1 MTTTPNAELEQAWKE
16 RCRTGNLSKAILGLG
31 TIRVLGKSG
40 DAALQFPRISSLASL
55 GELEPDEQYAVQV
68 AQRVIE
74 QAREQQRSVFSGN
87 PGETPQR
94 VTTFDPAAES
104 LTIVARVAGG

>member
-1 MTTTPNAELEQAWKE
+1 MTTISNAELELAWKA
-16 RCRTGNLSKAILGLG
+16 RCRIGNFSKAIQGLG

-40 DAALQFPRISSLASL
+40 DAALQFPRIASLTSL

-74 QAREQQRSVFSGN
+74 QASEQQRSVFSGN
-87 PGETPQR
+87 PGETPRR
-94 VTTFDPAAES
+94 VTTFDPTAES